1 MTLRKPPLLRYIGA
15 LILFCLAPRA
25 ISAHPRPFI
34 DTLFPSHEVNKTKA
48 HLIQRQLE
56 HILFLSEPF
65 KLKNN
70 LYLKVENN
78 PRSVQSR
85 PGELTVTL
93 DKKIRIP
100 NAEKALSPEM
110 ILNLTALGQALFDS
124 EILNN
129 GFEVSRTYQSYYK
142 IVKAQQN
149 LRLAEHEYNK
159 NFKLFSNAPGKP
171 EDNDDLIANL
181 TIAKEERSRHLKTLD
196 GFLQNNELMNSYDL
210 ANHVMQLFRKLF
222 AELYAA
228 SFAEHGQALLN
239 IKTLDIN
246 RGQRNGLVDLEDSF
260 RNPNRFLILTD
271 SDNFF
276 KQTRSRIWQ
285 NELRNRSLRDR
296 IYFLH
301 ELFQRMKVEIADI
314 FQLTD
319 SYLATMEFTKI
330 PFPNYFLLFQVKLKP
345 NEIGHRLSAPSLL
358 HCDSELIPADIDS

>member
-1 MTLRKPPLLRYIGA
+1 MTLRKPPLLRYLCA
-15 LILFCLAPRA
+15 LIVLCTAPRV
-25 ISAHPRPFI
+25 ICAHPRPFI
-34 DTLFPSHEVNKTKA
+34 DILFHSYEIKKTTA
-48 HLIQRQLE
+48 HKLQRQLE

-70 LYLKVENN
+70 LYLKIENN
-78 PRSVQSR
+78 PRLVQWK
-85 PGELTVTL
+85 PGELTVTV

-100 NAEKALSPEM
+100 NSEKALSPEM

-129 GFEVSRTYQSYYK
+129 GFEVSRSYQSYVK
-142 IVKAQQN
+142 IVKARQN
-149 LRLAEHEYNK
+149 LNLAEHEYNR
-159 NFKLFSNAPGKP
+159 NFNLFSNAPGKP
-171 EDNDDLIANL
+171 EDHEDLIANL

-196 GFLQNNELMNSYDL
+196 GLAQNNELMNSYDL
-210 ANHVMQLFRKLF
+210 ANHVLQLFRKLF

-246 RGQRNGLVDLEDSF
+246 RAQKNGLVDLEDSF
-260 RNPNRFLILTD
+260 SSPNRFLILTD

-276 KQTRSRIWQ
+276 RQTRSRIWQ

-358 HCDSELIPADIDS
+358 HCDTELIPADIDS